1 METRC
6 CSKEEKLKLG
16 KIIDNRNMQHMNS
29 TDDDNFAASLWT
41 SFQQNDE
48 RDLLQATPN
57 KNQGQTNDG
66 GWL

>member
-1 METRC
+1 
-6 CSKEEKLKLG
+6 
-16 KIIDNRNMQHMNS
+16 MQHMNS